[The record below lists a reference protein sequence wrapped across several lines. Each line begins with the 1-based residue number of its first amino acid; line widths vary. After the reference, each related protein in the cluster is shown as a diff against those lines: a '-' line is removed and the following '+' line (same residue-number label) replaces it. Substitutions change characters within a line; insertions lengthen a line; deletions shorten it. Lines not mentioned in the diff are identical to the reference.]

1 MKIQYNT
8 DKNVEG
14 HERAEA
20 YFSSELE
27 RELARFEEKITR
39 IEVHVGDENSA
50 KFGLNDK
57 RCMIEVRPA
66 KLQPIVVTEHAE
78 SVEKAFSGALAKI
91 KKTLT
96 TTFDKQKVH

>member
-1 MKIQYNT
+1 MKIQFNT

-14 HERAEA
+14 HQRVEA

-27 RELARFEEKITR
+27 KELARFEEKITR

-50 KFGLNDK
+50 KFGVNDK

-66 KLQPIVVTEHAE
+66 KLQPIVVTDHAD
-78 SVEKAFSGALAKI
+78 SVEKAFNGALAKV

-96 TTFDKQKVH
+96 TTFEKQKAF